1 LGDGQ
6 HPRFFQG
13 NLVGG
18 VAANALGGPDPI
30 AVCVDKS
37 SGVHPVNGCE
47 GGEEGGRRKEEG
59 VRVLGT

>member
-1 LGDGQ
+1 
-6 HPRFFQG
+6 
-13 NLVGG
+13 VGG